1 MSFQPSP
8 PNSLLQ
14 AAEEGSRSRRSRLAQ
29 IPGYAIEC
37 EIGRGGMATVYLA
50 VQQSLNRQVALKV
63 LTQAT
68 EEEDDDF
75 AQRFKKEGHIL
86 AQLLHPNIV
95 TIHDIGITEDGDL
108 FLSIEYLSGGT
119 LRDKIKQGLSFD
131 AAIEITR
138 SIAKALDY
146 AHKQGI
152 IHRDIKPSNIMF
164 RHDGTPVLTDFGIA
178 RVIGS
183 KTIHTSAGFSI
194 GSPGYMSPEQAMGE
208 SITIESDI
216 YALGVVLYEM
226 LTGHPLYESSHAL
239 AITLKHLQDPIPE
252 LPNQYAYLQPIINK
266 LLAKK
271 SSDRYKNISE
281 FLEALNIILPS
292 DATSQSKPNIDISN
306 VSIAEFASG
315 KVRTFLNKK
324 SRLPVIISSVA
335 ILLVAVFYIYKSQ
348 NFFNPVQTSEPD
360 SVTEQTARDEMQ
372 RQQQL
377 QAEYLFTQAQISFQ
391 EGAFNVSLAH
401 IEQGLLAAPDHP
413 GLLSLREQV
422 KTRKAEL
429 DQQAEQAKRQQ
440 EEEAARQQAEQA
452 KRQQEE
458 EAARQQAEQVK
469 RQQEEEARQ
478 QAKTVEPTRRPAE
491 PASRQTPAVAKPN
504 PAKPVRSPTIPEEKR
519 KPTIAETGASKVKQ
533 SSRCE
538 NILSRITLGEAVSS
552 ADQIFMT
559 KECR

>member
-239 AITLKHLQDPIPE
+239 AITIKH
-252 LPNQYAYLQPIINK
+252 
-266 LLAKK
+266 
-271 SSDRYKNISE
+271 
-281 FLEALNIILPS
+281 
-292 DATSQSKPNIDISN
+292 
-306 VSIAEFASG
+306 
-315 KVRTFLNKK
+315 
-324 SRLPVIISSVA
+324 
-335 ILLVAVFYIYKSQ
+335 
-348 NFFNPVQTSEPD
+348 
-360 SVTEQTARDEMQ
+360 
-372 RQQQL
+372 
-377 QAEYLFTQAQISFQ
+377 
-391 EGAFNVSLAH
+391 
-401 IEQGLLAAPDHP
+401 
-413 GLLSLREQV
+413 
-422 KTRKAEL
+422 
-429 DQQAEQAKRQQ
+429 
-440 EEEAARQQAEQA
+440 
-452 KRQQEE
+452 
-458 EAARQQAEQVK
+458 
-469 RQQEEEARQ
+469 
-478 QAKTVEPTRRPAE
+478 
-491 PASRQTPAVAKPN
+491 
-504 PAKPVRSPTIPEEKR
+504 
-519 KPTIAETGASKVKQ
+519 
-533 SSRCE
+533 
-538 NILSRITLGEAVSS
+538 
-552 ADQIFMT
+552 
-559 KECR
+559 

>member
-1 MSFQPSP
+1 
-8 PNSLLQ
+8 
-14 AAEEGSRSRRSRLAQ
+14 
-29 IPGYAIEC
+29 
-37 EIGRGGMATVYLA
+37 
-50 VQQSLNRQVALKV
+50 
-63 LTQAT
+63 
-68 EEEDDDF
+68 
-75 AQRFKKEGHIL
+75 
-86 AQLLHPNIV
+86 
-95 TIHDIGITEDGDL
+95 
-108 FLSIEYLSGGT
+108 
-119 LRDKIKQGLSFD
+119 
-131 AAIEITR
+131 
-138 SIAKALDY
+138 
-146 AHKQGI
+146 
-152 IHRDIKPSNIMF
+152 
-164 RHDGTPVLTDFGIA
+164 
-178 RVIGS
+178 
-183 KTIHTSAGFSI
+183 
-194 GSPGYMSPEQAMGE
+194 
-208 SITIESDI
+208 
-216 YALGVVLYEM
+216 
-226 LTGHPLYESSHAL
+226 
-239 AITLKHLQDPIPE
+239 
-252 LPNQYAYLQPIINK
+252 
-266 LLAKK
+266 
-271 SSDRYKNISE
+271 
-281 FLEALNIILPS
+281 
-292 DATSQSKPNIDISN
+292 
-306 VSIAEFASG
+306 
-315 KVRTFLNKK
+315 
-324 SRLPVIISSVA
+324 
-335 ILLVAVFYIYKSQ
+335 
-348 NFFNPVQTSEPD
+348 
-360 SVTEQTARDEMQ
+360 MQ

-429 DQQAEQAKRQQ
+429 GQQAEQAKRQQ